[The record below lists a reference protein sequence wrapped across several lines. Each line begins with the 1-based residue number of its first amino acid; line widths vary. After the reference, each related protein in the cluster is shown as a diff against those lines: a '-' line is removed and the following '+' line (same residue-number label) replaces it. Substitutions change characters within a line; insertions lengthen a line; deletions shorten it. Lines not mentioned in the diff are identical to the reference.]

1 MATLTDVIDRPA
13 SQSGLWSWI
22 TTVDHKRIGVLYGV
36 TAFIFL
42 LMGGVEAG
50 VIRLQ
55 LAVPDSTLV
64 SADTFNQMFTM
75 HGTTMIFLV
84 IMPLSAS
91 FFNFVI
97 PLAIGARDVAFP
109 RLNAFSYWVFLFGGL
124 LLNASF
130 LTNQAPDAGWFSY
143 ANLTEKPFSA
153 NQGLDY
159 WALGLQVLGVSSL
172 AAAFNFI
179 VTIVNMRAPGMSLMR
194 MPLFVWM
201 TLVTSI
207 LLVLA
212 FPVITVG
219 LIELTFDRNFG
230 TNFFV
235 PEGGGDP
242 ILWQHLFWVFG
253 HPEVYILI
261 LPAMGIVSEVLPTFS
276 RKPLFGYP
284 VVVFSGVVIGI
295 MGWAVWSHH
304 MFTVGLGPVAVTVF
318 MITTMLIAV
327 PTGVKIFNWIGT
339 LWGGQI
345 DLKSAMLFALGF
357 VALFIVGGLSGVSH
371 AVAPSDNQQQDTY
384 YIVAHI
390 HYVLFGGSLF
400 GIFAGVYYWFPKLT
414 GRLFHEGLGKLH
426 FWLYFIGMNVT
437 FFPMHYL
444 GLNGMPR
451 RIYTYASEFGWDGLN
466 MLASLGYLVLF
477 VGTLIFIVNV
487 LISLRKEPD
496 AGHDPW
502 DAPGLEW
509 SISSPPPTYNF
520 AQIPQVEGLDQYW
533 ITKRRAAAEGR
544 PITGPEALVDPD
556 TIHMPSPSYW
566 PLVTAIGVLVL
577 ASGMLFD
584 TGWDYIRFP
593 IPFIGGIICFIGIVA
608 WANEPA
614 AEEHTDSHEDA
625 GHSEVL
631 SQPTGAANYLFQS
644 ILVTIFGFL
653 PAGILAIFYAAQVD
667 ARLAAGDFNGALI
680 ASNNAKRWCWVGLG
694 VAVVIWFI
702 ALIALISFMN

>member
-1 MATLTDVIDRPA
+1 MATLTDVIERPA

-42 LMGGVEAG
+42 LLGGIEAG

-55 LAVPDSTLV
+55 LAVPDNTLIDP
-64 SADTFNQMFTM
+64 DTFNQMFTM

-84 IMPLSAS
+84 VMPLSAS

-130 LTNQAPDAGWFSY
+130 LSNQAPDAGWFSY

-242 ILWQHLFWVFG
+242 VLWQHLFWVFG

-261 LPAMGIVSEVLPTFS
+261 LPAMGIVSEVLPTYS

-304 MFTVGLGPVAVTVF
+304 MFTVGLGPVAVSVF

-339 LWGGQI
+339 LWGGSI
-345 DLKSAMLFALGF
+345 DLKTAMLFALGF

-390 HYVLFGGSLF
+390 HYVLFGGALF
-400 GIFAGVYYWFPKLT
+400 GIFAGVFYWFPKLT
-414 GRLFHEGLGKLH
+414 GRLLNEGLGKLH
-426 FWLYFIGMNVT
+426 FWLYFIGMNIT

-466 MLASLGYLVLF
+466 LLASLGYLVLF
-477 VGTLIFIVNV
+477 VGTLVFMVNV
-487 LISLRKEPD
+487 LISLRKQPD

-509 SISSPPPTYNF
+509 SISSPPPVYNF
-520 AQIPQVEGLDQYW
+520 ATIPQVEGLDHYW
-533 ITKRRAAAEGR
+533 IVKRRAEAEGR
-544 PITGPEALVDPD
+544 PITEPEAPVDPD
-556 TIHMPSPSYW
+556 SIHMPSPSYW
-566 PLVTAIGVLVL
+566 PLVTAVGVLVL
-577 ASGMLFD
+577 AAGMLVD
-584 TGWDYIRFP
+584 VGWDYIRFP
-593 IPFIGGIICFIGIVA
+593 IPIIGGIICFLGIVA
-608 WANEPA
+608 WSNEPA
-614 AEEHTDSHEDA
+614 AKEHGE
-625 GHSEVL
+625 GHHSDGDGHGMAVL
-631 SQPTGAANYLFQS
+631 PATAAVAARPSGQAVTSVRLVCSNCGNYLSSSFRFCPYCGGSVQD
-644 ILVTIFGFL
+644 
-653 PAGILAIFYAAQVD
+653 P
-667 ARLAAGDFNGALI
+667 GDPNQQEG
-680 ASNNAKRWCWVGLG
+680 
-694 VAVVIWFI
+694 
-702 ALIALISFMN
+702 